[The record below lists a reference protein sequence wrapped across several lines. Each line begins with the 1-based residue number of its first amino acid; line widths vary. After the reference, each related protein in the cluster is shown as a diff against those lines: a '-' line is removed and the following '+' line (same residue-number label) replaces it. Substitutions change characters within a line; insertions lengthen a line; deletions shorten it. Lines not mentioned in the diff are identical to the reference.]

1 MKNHSLSILTAGAL
15 SLLMISAGCN
25 NTKTPFVLTGTI
37 EGITDGEIIMSNP
50 QNSEFLPDTAII
62 KNGKFEFRGDI
73 PEPDMYFLEIPEKE
87 AFLSFYAE
95 NSKMTMS
102 GSIDSLYNAT
112 ITGSKIND
120 DEKLYRA
127 EIRLISEKHNMRALY
142 NEILAADSNFANIS
156 DHHRRLLDSLNVIRQ
171 RESDSI
177 SELFVRQH
185 PSAYYS
191 LILIERLSYG
201 KSADEI
207 EALLKLLDPSL
218 SEYTRMEDLY
228 RLVENLKVT
237 DVGVSGFIPDAPDVA
252 YATDPS
258 FAGKSHTDIIYL
270 AAFPDDNICCLKKD
284 GNLIIIDP
292 KGKKTGGFA
301 SQLTSEPG
309 AVAIDRADNHIYV
322 LGTLT
327 KTTSK
332 EIRGRK
338 YEIKQSVGV
347 ECLVYDINGVLVRK
361 LELKEL
367 KSATGAKV
375 ADGKLIVADVDN
387 RSVFIFN
394 AGTGA
399 MESSVTELRA
409 CCGILDFGITTKNEI
424 LIANLGAFRV
434 QGVDYSG
441 NIKYAFG
448 KRGPDIND
456 FHGCCNPVNVAYLS
470 NGAIVT
476 VEKDPTEIKVFS
488 KGGAKKIAGI
498 EELVRGCAYIPMISD
513 SKNNLYLASARN
525 GLVKCIAN

>member
-1 MKNHSLSILTAGAL
+1 MKKNSQSVLIAGAL
-15 SLLMISAGCN
+15 LIMMVSAGCS
-25 NTKTPFVLTGTI
+25 NTKSPFVLTGTI
-37 EGITDGEIIMSNP
+37 EGITEGTIILSHIEEETP
-50 QNSEFLPDTAII
+50 PDTAVI

-73 PEPDMYFLEIPEKE
+73 PEPDMYFLEIPEKD
-87 AFLSFYAE
+87 ASMLLYAE
-95 NSKMTMS
+95 NSKITIT
-102 GSIDSLYNAT
+102 GSIDSLDNAT
-112 ITGSKIND
+112 VSGSRTHD
-120 DEKLYRA
+120 DYILHRKDVA
-127 EIRLISEKHNMRALY
+127 SVSEKHNIRALWD
-142 NEILAADSNFANIS
+142 EIRAADSTFTNIS
-156 DHHRRLLDSLNVIRQ
+156 DHHRKMLDSLNVIMS

-177 SELFVRQH
+177 TDLFIRRN
-185 PSAYYS
+185 PASYYS
-191 LILIERLSYG
+191 VILIERLSYG

-207 EALLKLLDPSL
+207 ETALKLLDPSL
-218 SEYTRMEDLY
+218 SEYTRVEDLY
-228 RLVENLKVT
+228 RLVENLKAT
-237 DVGVSGFIPDAPDVA
+237 DVGVSGFIPEAPDVV
-252 YATDPS
+252 YSTDPS
-258 FAGKSHTDIIYL
+258 FAGKDLTDIIYL
-270 AAFPDDNICCLKKD
+270 AALPDDNICCLKKD
-284 GNLIIIDP
+284 GQLVIIDP
-292 KGKKTGGFA
+292 KGNKTGGFA
-301 SQLTSEPG
+301 SKLTSEPG
-309 AVAIDRADNHIYV
+309 AVAIDPADSHVFV

-327 KTTSK
+327 KTTSR
-332 EIRGRK
+332 EIRGRM

-347 ECLVYDINGVLVRK
+347 ECLVYDLNGVLVRK

-409 CCGILDFGITTKNEI
+409 CCGILDFGITTKKEI
-424 LIANLGAFRV
+424 IIANLGAFRV

-448 KRGPDIND
+448 KRGPDMND

-498 EELVRGCAYIPMISD
+498 EELVKGCAYIPMTSD